1 MINNGVDTP
10 QSLERMD
17 VKLIRPLKGIN
28 DIDFPDVDQRLG
40 LFRLALQEQTDP
52 LNRLDESLIALDR
65 LKRKLEQVL
74 TEMRKLETY
83 KELLEILKAIKSQ
96 QEDLK
101 KRTETEN
108 KRSIINKL
116 K

>member
-1 MINNGVDTP
+1 M
-10 QSLERMD
+10 
-17 VKLIRPLKGIN
+17 
-28 DIDFPDVDQRLG
+28 DQRLG
-40 LFRLALQEQTDP
+40 LFRLALQERTDP
-52 LNRLDESLIALDR
+52 LNRLDESLTALDR
-65 LKRKLEQVL
+65 LKRNLERVL
-74 TEMRKLETY
+74 VEMRKLETY
-83 KELLEILKAIKSQ
+83 KELLEILKGIKAQ